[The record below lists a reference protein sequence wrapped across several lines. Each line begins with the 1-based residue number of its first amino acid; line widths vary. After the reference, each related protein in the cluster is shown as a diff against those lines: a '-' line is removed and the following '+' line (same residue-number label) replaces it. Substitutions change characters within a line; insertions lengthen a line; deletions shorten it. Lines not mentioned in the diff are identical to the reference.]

1 MMNMRY
7 IYALCSGLL
16 LGAAFP
22 PLPTWFGAFI
32 GFIPILLAVLTPS
45 NEKYHNRLLYICF
58 FVMHGVSNWWVS
70 SWQTESDPFL
80 FVSGFA
86 LWLGHPFFF
95 MLPFWGMRFLRRRFG
110 DAVGM
115 AALPL
120 LWTAFEWLHSLGDL
134 SYPWLSIGY
143 TQAYN
148 SVWVQMADIAG
159 VWGVTFI
166 LLSINVV
173 LTSLL
178 KEIIEKRSIHWRL
191 LVSPRT
197 ILAIGLIILPW
208 YYGQIRMPEIATLEK
223 NARHITAGV
232 IQPNINPW
240 KKWQGSSFDQ
250 IAAHQKIQD
259 SLNAIQH
266 LDLAVWSETGVP
278 YLGLTR
284 SNAEGLD
291 FLRPWIYDSRTALLT
306 GFSEAVVYKK
316 EDAPYYAKPI
326 TNDPTIMGN
335 FYNAAILMAPLPLD
349 TPLKA
354 PIHRKM
360 RLTPF
365 GENIPFGDV
374 FPFLERWLQWGVG
387 ISTWS
392 KGKVQ
397 TPLTIPVTDKD
408 SLRLGCII
416 CIESVYPGFVK
427 NYAHDGANLLA
438 VITNDAWYNYT
449 FGPEQH
455 YRISAIRAIENR
467 RAIVRCANSGVSGFI
482 SPNGMSYKELQPYVA
497 AGMAAK
503 VPLLTEKTLYVLW
516 GDYLP
521 MGCTL
526 LSTILL
532 FIGYLRKKKA

>member
-1 MMNMRY
+1 MRY
-7 IYALCSGLL
+7 IYALCSGLM

-32 GFIPILLAVLTPS
+32 GFIPIILAILTPT
-45 NEKYHNRLLYICF
+45 NDKYHNRLLYICF
-58 FVMHGVSNWWVS
+58 FVMHGISNWWVS

-95 MLPFWGMRFLRRRFG
+95 MLPFVGMRFLRKRFG
-110 DAVGM
+110 DAVGLI
-115 AALPL
+115 ALPF

-134 SYPWLSIGY
+134 SYPWLSLGY

-148 SVWVQMADIAG
+148 TVWVQIAEIAG
-159 VWGVTFI
+159 VWGVGFV
-166 LLSINVV
+166 LVSINV
-173 LTSLL
+173 LLASLL
-178 KEIIEKRSIHWRL
+178 KEIIEKRSIHWRIF
-191 LVSPRT
+191 VSARL
-197 ILAIGLIILPW
+197 IAALALCVLPW
-208 YYGQIRMPEIATLEK
+208 YYGQIRLPEIAALESK
-223 NARHITAGV
+223 APHIVAGV

-259 SLNAIQH
+259 SLNALQH
-266 LDLAVWSETGVP
+266 LDLALWSETGVP
-278 YLGLTR
+278 YLGLTN
-284 SNAEGLD
+284 SNPEGLE
-291 FLRPWIYDSRTALLT
+291 FLRPWINDSQTALLT
-306 GFSEAVVYKK
+306 GFSEAVIYKK
-316 EDAPYYAKPI
+316 QDAPYYAKPI
-326 TNDPTIMGN
+326 PNDLSIMGN
-335 FYNAAILMAPLPLD
+335 FYNAAILMEPRDMAL
-349 TPLKA
+349 PLKA
-354 PIHRKM
+354 PVHRKM

-365 GENIPFGDV
+365 GENIPFGDI

-397 TPLTIPVTDKD
+397 KPLTIAVGTGD

-427 NYAHDGANLLA
+427 NYAEADANLLA

-482 SPNGMSYKELQPYVA
+482 SPNGMSYKELQPYIA
-497 AGMAAK
+497 AGLSCK
-503 VPLLTEKTLYVLW
+503 VPLLTEKTLYVRW

-521 MGCTL
+521 MACTVVGAL
-526 LSTILL
+526 LL
-532 FIGYLRKKKA
+532 FVGYLRKKNIP